1 MEYWK
6 RCGVA
11 LLFALS
17 GGLAAL
23 PFEEGFKSH
32 SNLLIGWVGISFG
45 LLAFSLIWRS
55 LAGALVVPIIV
66 GTWYLAYYA
75 AITIGMI
82 VGDILSIPMLLGGL
96 IGGVGLAIC
105 RVIAQGKNE
114 PALSAKICVTAVGSA
129 ISLGPWLTQYQLHI
143 NSPQG
148 TDQTIRLA
156 IGFAVWQ
163 GVMGTL
169 LYIVGPA
176 RRRPAGGNGTT
187 EGTQIL
193 D

>member
-6 RCGVA
+6 RCGVS
-11 LLFALS
+11 LSFALS

-32 SNLLIGWVGISFG
+32 SNLLIGWVGASFG
-45 LLAFSLIWRS
+45 LLAFALIWRS
-55 LAGALVVPIIV
+55 VAGALVVPIIA

-82 VGDILSIPMLLGGL
+82 VGDILYIPMLLGGL
-96 IGGVGLAIC
+96 IGGLGLAIC

-114 PALSAKICVTAVGSA
+114 PALTARICVIAVGSA
-129 ISLGPWLTQYQLHI
+129 ISLGPWLTQYQLHV

-148 TDQTIRLA
+148 IDQTIRLA

-169 LYIVGPA
+169 LYLL
-176 RRRPAGGNGTT
+176 RPAKTPASEENTAGQNTR
-187 EGTQIL
+187 IL